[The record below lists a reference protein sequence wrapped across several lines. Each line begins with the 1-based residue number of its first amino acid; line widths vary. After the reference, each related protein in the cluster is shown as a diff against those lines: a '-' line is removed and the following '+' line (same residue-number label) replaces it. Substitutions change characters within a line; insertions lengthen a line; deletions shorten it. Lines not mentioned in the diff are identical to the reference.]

1 MDNYFNNQ
9 NNKSKQNEELL
20 DEIMVQQKKRD
31 EKNINKGYLLKNNKK
46 EVSVFKQAEVQAD
59 DDKVTNIFVAENYQ
73 TTNRGEPMFV
83 IDKKNAS
90 KKFKGATA
98 NKTTNNYYNNTK
110 TSKKAFNYKKLG
122 IFVLSVLLFL
132 LAFATVAVAIIFTE
146 KHDVKITCG
155 YFDGIT
161 IKNEKNEDVNEI
173 KLKLNESFKFKVVVN
188 EGYEINSQVLVTF
201 NEIKL
206 TIDKNGFYT
215 IKNTN
220 NVLNLH
226 IGGIRPNEFGIKL
239 ENNNYYLRDRDN
251 NVLNIDNKIF
261 ATNDILNFRVVNS
274 VGDNFET
281 NTFCVYY
288 NDVLQTAGKD
298 RFYSIKLNKAGTI
311 KVLPHSPYEFFNI
324 IETKKDDKITYSITA
339 LTELGASQEK
349 IYFPDKF
356 LDAELEINV
365 DDKLNYPNVKV
376 VGVPNSATYINQK
389 NFNAFINLEKFEVF
403 SCYKLG
409 TLGVLKNGALVVKL
423 LEKNLG
429 VSKETIFVYAI
440 PQSMPQ
446 TKLEFSKTGSST
458 TLTCFNFTKNCFY
471 NLNTIKE
478 VIINS
483 DEVVLPNNGLSDLE
497 NKNQI
502 IFKITSKNYKSLEDG
517 KTILKADKNNNFT
530 ILYSVPFWVGKYIVP
545 KGVTKIEACAFAN
558 TKITELDFSETTSLE
573 LANNAFEKLKELTKI
588 KLPSFINK
596 IPDNCFNDCVKLES
610 VDLTALTTSIS
621 ISTSAFEG
629 CANGLKIVVKTDL
642 LEDFKTANPNLK
654 NMFEAK

>member
-1 MDNYFNNQ
+1 M
-9 NNKSKQNEELL
+9 
-20 DEIMVQQKKRD
+20 
-31 EKNINKGYLLKNNKK
+31 
-46 EVSVFKQAEVQAD
+46 
-59 DDKVTNIFVAENYQ
+59 
-73 TTNRGEPMFV
+73 
-83 IDKKNAS
+83 
-90 KKFKGATA
+90 
-98 NKTTNNYYNNTK
+98 
-110 TSKKAFNYKKLG
+110 
-122 IFVLSVLLFL
+122 
-132 LAFATVAVAIIFTE
+132 
-146 KHDVKITCG
+146 
-155 YFDGIT
+155 
-161 IKNEKNEDVNEI
+161 
-173 KLKLNESFKFKVVVN
+173 
-188 EGYEINSQVLVTF
+188 LVTF

-365 DDKLNYPNVKV
+365 DEKLNYPNVKV

-389 NFNAFINLEKFEVF
+389 IFNAFINLEKFEVF

-446 TKLEFSKTGSST
+446 TKLEFSKTGGET

-478 VIINS
+478 VIVNS

-545 KGVTKIEACAFAN
+545 KGVTKIDVCAFAN
-558 TKITELDFSETTSLE
+558 TKITEFDFSETTSLE

-610 VDLTALTTSIS
+610 VDLTALTSSIS

-629 CANGLKIVVKTDL
+629 CANGLKIAVKTDL
-642 LEDFKTANPNLK
+642 LEDFKTVNPNLK

>member
-46 EVSVFKQAEVQAD
+46 EVSVFKQAEVQVD

-90 KKFKGATA
+90 KKFKGTTA

-288 NDVLQTAGKD
+288 NDVLQTIGKD
-298 RFYSIKLNKAGTI
+298 RFYSIKLNKSGTI

-365 DDKLNYPNVKV
+365 DEKLNYPNVKV

-446 TKLEFSKTGSST
+446 TKLEFSKTGGET

-502 IFKITSKNYKSLEDG
+502 VFKITSKNYKSLKDG

-530 ILYSVPFWVGKYIVP
+530 ILYSVPFWVGEYIVP
-545 KGVTKIEACAFAN
+545 KGVTKIDVCAFAN
-558 TKITELDFSETTSLE
+558 TKITEFDFSETTSLE
-573 LANNAFEKLKELTKI
+573 LNNNAFEKLKELTKI

-629 CANGLKIVVKTDL
+629 CANGLKIAVKTDL
-642 LEDFKTANPNLK
+642 LEDFKTVNPNLK

>member
-90 KKFKGATA
+90 KKFKGTTA

-206 TIDKNGFYT
+206 TVDKNGFYT

-365 DDKLNYPNVKV
+365 DEKLNYPNVKV

-446 TKLEFSKTGSST
+446 TKLEFSKTGGET

-502 IFKITSKNYKSLEDG
+502 IFKITSKNYKSLKDG

-558 TKITELDFSETTSLE
+558 TKITEFDFSETTSLE
-573 LANNAFEKLKELTKI
+573 LNNNAFEKLKELTKI

-610 VDLTALTTSIS
+610 VDLTALTSSIS

-629 CANGLKIVVKTDL
+629 CANGLKIAVKTDL
-642 LEDFKTANPNLK
+642 LEDFKTVNPNLK